1 MTSSNLK
8 QEGGRDG
15 CSRRPFPA
23 MLALLLT
30 FAFALEANALEAAP
44 RMVCGAPGL
53 DGSDVVAVRCRPE
66 FAQGATVWTMQ
77 TEGLQRTCGAVPQGT
92 RLPDGAGAACGV
104 VGEEVWFWRRLD
116 RPERGGLRY
125 RSWARE
131 GAWYLDGATVLPE
144 ALEAGGRLVGEARWS
159 DGGPTRPFAL
169 LRSRLWLG
177 GEVVASSDGLVTL
190 VAEPGVAAF
199 SDRVLATLKA
209 LRSRGWGEEV
219 GEVVLIEATRRDYGS
234 GRSVPGQIVL
244 EVGSALSSARVAELV
259 QHEVAHQ
266 LVGGAIRVLASG
278 RDVGW
283 FLEGFAEYLGFA
295 ALRDDAGGRAALFRR
310 FAEACATM
318 GEGSEAASDYD
329 VGFLY
334 GAAVDGALWRSQGIT
349 LADRLRSLRSP
360 DGRAVVFTDR
370 EDFLGME
377 ARSDFAAALLAG
389 VPQAEAATLRRWFE
403 RSERPEV
410 TALAKAL
417 GVTLATERVA
427 WAGLPVVMQER
438 RDGLFD
444 VQAAPG
450 GGLGLGLRAG
460 DVVWPLA
467 PWSGP
472 AIAAQVPIEVQAG
485 AAWQVVK
492 VPTVRGWRQRL
503 RVATIEGVEQRWFGA
518 FKGVEP

>member
-389 VPQAEAATLRRWFE
+389 VPQAEAATLRCWFE

-444 VQAAPG
+444 VQAGPG